1 MAQAE
6 RDGVGSMAMV
16 HASELVRFAGNLNTL
31 IDGLSFGLEEIG
43 RERRKLVIICE
54 LLFVDKLIVFI
65 SIIAVNRI
73 L

>member
-31 IDGLSFGLEEIG
+31 IDGLSFCLEEIG